1 MRCRL
6 DGEAHVPVFT
16 LTTNGDGLNL
26 AVQRAVQ
33 FNLNIPHALH
43 KQVTARQQL
52 VTVSV
57 RGERDAVVATARFE
71 ARKSRFLSLFQA
83 TKERFE
89 RLIETL
95 QNVLSAVTVGQTEV
109 TRLTNLRELS
119 GLVVVTDALAMPSI
133 GLDAFLKC
141 RVVETGRFRQLSRQ
155 GFRLRL
161 VRIQPVFEGL
171 LEHPRVNDLSGFRCT
186 S

>member
-1 MRCRL
+1 M
-6 DGEAHVPVFT
+6 
-16 LTTNGDGLNL
+16 
-26 AVQRAVQ
+26 
-33 FNLNIPHALH
+33 
-43 KQVTARQQL
+43 TARQQL
-52 VTVSV
+52 VSVSV
-57 RGERDAVVATARFE
+57 RGKRDAVVAPAGFE

-89 RLIETL
+89 RLIQTL
-95 QNVLSAVTVGQTEV
+95 QNVLSTVTVGQTEV
-109 TRLTNLRELS
+109 TRLTNLSELS
-119 GLVVVTDALAMPSI
+119 GLVVVADALAMPSI

-141 RVVETGRFRQLSRQ
+141 GVVETGRFRQLSRQ

>member
-6 DGEAHVPVFT
+6 DGEAHVPVFI

-33 FNLNIPHALH
+33 FDLNIPHALH

-57 RGERDAVVATARFE
+57 RGKRDAVVAPAGFE

-109 TRLTNLRELS
+109 TRFTKS
-119 GLVVVTDALAMPSI
+119 VSCAAWS
-133 GLDAFLKC
+133 
-141 RVVETGRFRQLSRQ
+141 
-155 GFRLRL
+155 
-161 VRIQPVFEGL
+161 
-171 LEHPRVNDLSGFRCT
+171 
-186 S
+186 